1 MLAAQGF
8 QESKARPE
16 REKPCGAIHIMQIM
30 PATGAELKVGDIHIA
45 VGTGHHGDF
54 TTQVE

>member
-8 QESKARPE
+8 QESKARTE

-45 VGTGHHGDF
+45 VGISLLI
-54 TTQVE
+54 